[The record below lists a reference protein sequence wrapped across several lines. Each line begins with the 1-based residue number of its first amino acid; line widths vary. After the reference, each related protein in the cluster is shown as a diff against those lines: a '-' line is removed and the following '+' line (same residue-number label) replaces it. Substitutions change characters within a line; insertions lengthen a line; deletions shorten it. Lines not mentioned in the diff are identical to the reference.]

1 MYSFIGLGN
10 PGSHYAQTKHNA
22 GFWVIDE
29 LCKRW
34 KMDLLPGDGQYLFA
48 ENTEK
53 NIVLI
58 KPLAGMNNSGMIIKS
73 LIAKWNLKLENL
85 FIIFDDVDL
94 PLGKIRIKPSGGDG
108 CHKGMESIIYR
119 LGTNSFPRIR
129 FGIASGTN
137 LRPSEK
143 YVLKDFRKEDQ
154 IVANEVIVK
163 ISDAIESIIQDGLSK
178 TMNQYN
184 A

>member
-48 ENTEK
+48 ENNEK
-53 NIVLI
+53 KIVLI
-58 KPLAGMNNSGMIIKS
+58 KPLTGMNNSGMIINS

-143 YVLKDFRKEDQ
+143 YVLKNFRKEDQ

-163 ISDAIESIIQDGLSK
+163 ISDAIESIIQNGLSK

>member
-53 NIVLI
+53 KIVLI
-58 KPLAGMNNSGMIIKS
+58 KPLTGMNNSGMIIKS

-94 PLGKIRIKPSGGDG
+94 PLCKIRIKPSGGDG
-108 CHKGMESIIYR
+108 
-119 LGTNSFPRIR
+119 
-129 FGIASGTN
+129 
-137 LRPSEK
+137 
-143 YVLKDFRKEDQ
+143 
-154 IVANEVIVK
+154 
-163 ISDAIESIIQDGLSK
+163 
-178 TMNQYN
+178 
-184 A
+184 

>member
-53 NIVLI
+53 KIVLI
-58 KPLAGMNNSGMIIKS
+58 KPLTGMINIGMIIKS

-119 LGTNSFPRIR
+119 LGTNRFPRIR

-143 YVLKDFRKEDQ
+143 YVLKNFRKEDQ

>member
-1 MYSFIGLGN
+1 
-10 PGSHYAQTKHNA
+10 
-22 GFWVIDE
+22 
-29 LCKRW
+29 
-34 KMDLLPGDGQYLFA
+34 
-48 ENTEK
+48 
-53 NIVLI
+53 
-58 KPLAGMNNSGMIIKS
+58 MNNSGMIIKS

-143 YVLKDFRKEDQ
+143 YVLKNFRKEDQ

-163 ISDAIESIIQDGLSK
+163 ISDAIESIIKDGLSK

>member
-1 MYSFIGLGN
+1 
-10 PGSHYAQTKHNA
+10 
-22 GFWVIDE
+22 
-29 LCKRW
+29 
-34 KMDLLPGDGQYLFA
+34 
-48 ENTEK
+48 
-53 NIVLI
+53 
-58 KPLAGMNNSGMIIKS
+58 MNNSGMIIKS

-85 FIIFDDVDL
+85 FIVFDDVDL